1 MKLIKLNDCTES
13 FESETEFSE
22 PIKVQGGMKS
32 ESGSLVRVV
41 SGGRFKLFTKTRDYV
56 KFLAGSGHFK
66 WARGETA
73 FAEKDVFLVEE
84 AGEYEINGKCEFLV
98 LRK

>member
-1 MKLIKLNDCTES
+1 MKLTKLSGCTEN
-13 FESETEFSE
+13 FENVAEFSE
-22 PIKVQGGMKS
+22 PVKVQGGLKC
-32 ESGSLVRVV
+32 ESGNLVKVV

-56 KFLAGSGHFK
+56 KFLAGNGHFK

-73 FAEKDVFLVEE
+73 FAEKDVFLIEE